1 MTIDREAALALEL
14 PALEVE
20 VERGPLRFFAQ
31 ATGETRKEYVD
42 VEAARAAGHRDLPV
56 PPTYFFSLELQGPDP
71 FGFLAALGVPMA
83 RILHGEQ
90 AFEYVNGACAGD
102 RLTLTPRIVD
112 VVSKKGGAME
122 LLTKQTMVTSDG
134 GHVVA
139 RLASVLVVRNL
150 A

>member
-1 MTIDREAALALEL
+1 MAIDREAALALDL

-20 VERGPLRFFAQ
+20 VERGALRLFAQ
-31 ATGETRKEYVD
+31 ATGETRLEYVD

-56 PPTYFFSLELQGPDP
+56 PPTYWFSLELQGPDP
-71 FGFLAALGVPMA
+71 FGFLTALDVPLA

-90 AFEYVNGACAGD
+90 SFEYVADACAGD
-102 RLTLTPRIVD
+102 TLTLTPRIVD

-122 LLTKQTMVTSDG
+122 LLTKQTTVTDVAG
-134 GHVVA
+134 AVVA
-139 RLASVLVVRNL
+139 RLASVLVVRNP